1 MMDILQINVVVAMLA
16 AMSEVVIGVNIREL
30 GVRVYTLVL
39 ITAMVISAAVIDT
52 WFIAD
57 SLVKCAAVGWFIGY
71 VTDDFLLTL
80 NAIMPNFIR
89 ELVDKIFN
97 GIKNKIDKWFS

>member
-1 MMDILQINVVVAMLA
+1 MMDILQINVAVAMFA
-16 AMSEVVIGVNIREL
+16 AMSAVVIGVNIRGL

-89 ELVDKIFN
+89 ELVGKIFN

>member
-1 MMDILQINVVVAMLA
+1 MMDILQINVAVAMLA
-16 AMSEVVIGVNIREL
+16 AMSAVVIGVNIRGL

-89 ELVDKIFN
+89 ELVDKIFK

>member
-1 MMDILQINVVVAMLA
+1 MMDILQINVAVAMFA
-16 AMSEVVIGVNIREL
+16 AMSAVVIGVNIRGL

-89 ELVDKIFN
+89 ELVDKIFK

>member
-1 MMDILQINVVVAMLA
+1 MMDILQINVAVAMLA
-16 AMSEVVIGVNIREL
+16 AMLAVAISVNICEL

-52 WFIAD
+52 WFITD
-57 SLVKCAAVGWFIGY
+57 SLVRCAAVGWFIGY

>member
-1 MMDILQINVVVAMLA
+1 MMDILQINVAVAMFA
-16 AMSEVVIGVNIREL
+16 AMSAVVIGVNIREL

-52 WFIAD
+52 WLIAD

-97 GIKNKIDKWFS
+97 GIKNKIDKLFS

>member
-1 MMDILQINVVVAMLA
+1 MMDILQINVAVAMLA
-16 AMSEVVIGVNIREL
+16 AMSAVVVGVNIREL

-39 ITAMVISAAVIDT
+39 ITAMVISSAVIDT
-52 WFIAD
+52 WVITD

-80 NAIMPNFIR
+80 NAIIPSFIR

>member
-1 MMDILQINVVVAMLA
+1 MMDILQINVAVAMLA
-16 AMSEVVIGVNIREL
+16 AMSAIVIGVNIREL

-39 ITAMVISAAVIDT
+39 ITAMVISSAVIDT
-52 WFIAD
+52 WFIKD
-57 SLVKCAAVGWFIGY
+57 SLVKCAAIGWFIGY

-80 NAIMPNFIR
+80 NAIMPKFIR
-89 ELVDKIFN
+89 EIVNKIFN

>member
-1 MMDILQINVVVAMLA
+1 MMDILQINVAVAMLA
-16 AMSEVVIGVNIREL
+16 AMGAVVIGVNIREL

-39 ITAMVISAAVIDT
+39 ITAMVISTAVIDT
-52 WFIAD
+52 WFITD
-57 SLVKCAAVGWFIGY
+57 SLVKCAAIGWFIGY

-89 ELVDKIFN
+89 EIINKIFN
-97 GIKNKIDKWFS
+97 GVKNKIDKWFS

>member
-1 MMDILQINVVVAMLA
+1 MMDILQINVAVAMLA
-16 AMSEVVIGVNIREL
+16 AMGAVAIGVNIREL

-39 ITAMVISAAVIDT
+39 ITAMVVSSAVIDT
-52 WFIAD
+52 WFITD
-57 SLVKCAAVGWFIGY
+57 SLVKCAAIGWFIGY

-80 NAIMPNFIR
+80 NAIMPKFIR
-89 ELVDKIFN
+89 EIINKIFN

>member
-1 MMDILQINVVVAMLA
+1 MMDILQINVAVAMLA
-16 AMSEVVIGVNIREL
+16 SMSAVVIGVNIREL

-89 ELVDKIFN
+89 ELVNKIFN

>member
-1 MMDILQINVVVAMLA
+1 MMDILQINVAVAMLA
-16 AMSEVVIGVNIREL
+16 AMSAVAIGVNIREL

-39 ITAMVISAAVIDT
+39 ITAMVVSSAVIDT
-52 WFIAD
+52 WFITD
-57 SLVKCAAVGWFIGY
+57 SLVKCAAIGWFIGY

-80 NAIMPNFIR
+80 NAIMPKFIR
-89 ELVDKIFN
+89 EIINKIFN

>member
-1 MMDILQINVVVAMLA
+1 MMDILQINVAVAMLA
-16 AMSEVVIGVNIREL
+16 AMIAVVIGVNIREL

-39 ITAMVISAAVIDT
+39 ITAMVISSAVIDT
-52 WFIAD
+52 WFITD
-57 SLVKCAAVGWFIGY
+57 SLVKCAAIGWFIGY
-71 VTDDFLLTL
+71 ATDDFLLTL

-89 ELVDKIFN
+89 ELVDKILN

>member
-1 MMDILQINVVVAMLA
+1 MMDILQINVAVAMLA
-16 AMSEVVIGVNIREL
+16 AMIAVVIGVNIREL

-52 WFIAD
+52 WFITD
-57 SLVKCAAVGWFIGY
+57 SLVKCAAIGWFIGY

>member
-1 MMDILQINVVVAMLA
+1 MMDILQINVTVAMLA
-16 AMSEVVIGVNIREL
+16 AMSAIVIGVNIREL

-52 WFIAD
+52 WFITD
-57 SLVKCAAVGWFIGY
+57 SFVKCAAIGWFIGY

-89 ELVDKIFN
+89 ELVNKIFN

>member
-1 MMDILQINVVVAMLA
+1 MMDILQINVAVAMLA
-16 AMSEVVIGVNIREL
+16 AMSAVVIGVNIREL

-52 WFIAD
+52 WFITD
-57 SLVKCAAVGWFIGY
+57 SLVKCAAIGWFIGY

-89 ELVDKIFN
+89 EIINKIFN
-97 GIKNKIDKWFS
+97 GVKNKIDKWFS

>member
-1 MMDILQINVVVAMLA
+1 MMDILQINVAVAMFA
-16 AMSEVVIGVNIREL
+16 AMSAVVIGVNIRGL

-52 WFIAD
+52 WLIAD

>member
-1 MMDILQINVVVAMLA
+1 MMDILQINVAVAMLA
-16 AMSEVVIGVNIREL
+16 AMSAVVIGVNIREL

-39 ITAMVISAAVIDT
+39 ITAMVVSSAVIDT
-52 WFIAD
+52 WFITD
-57 SLVKCAAVGWFIGY
+57 SLVKCAAIGWFIGY

-80 NAIMPNFIR
+80 NAIMPKFIR
-89 ELVDKIFN
+89 EIINKIFN